1 MHKRRITW
9 NNSWDSV
16 LGLLHH
22 STKRTDGSRADD
34 NWFKTIATIHRK
46 TDTKAQSDHKSNT
59 VAVLRGETDFL
70 QTKRTHGVQ
79 HTRLNTSSPSLTYQI
94 NTNALLWGYCTA
106 LHEWQH
112 SYICLHAWAYIQ
124 YVLYTCIHSCI
135 HTDMHETR
143 MNICIKTKIRK

>member
-59 VAVLRGETDFL
+59 VAVLRGRLTFSR
-70 QTKRTHGVQ
+70 QNVHMVYNTHDSIHPVLVS
-79 HTRLNTSSPSLTYQI
+79 HTRSTSMRFCEVIVRRYMNDNI
-94 NTNALLWGYCTA
+94 HIYAYM
-106 LHEWQH
+106 HERI
-112 SYICLHAWAYIQ
+112 YNMF
-124 YVLYTCIHSCI
+124 LYTCIHSRI